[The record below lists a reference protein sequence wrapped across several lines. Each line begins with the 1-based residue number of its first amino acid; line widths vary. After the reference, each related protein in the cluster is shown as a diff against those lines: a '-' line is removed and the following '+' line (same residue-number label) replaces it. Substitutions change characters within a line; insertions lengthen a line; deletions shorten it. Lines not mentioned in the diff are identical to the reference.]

1 MVWYGKLCNDCD
13 GLYSI
18 DIYVYKIVYFIVML
32 LCKFIDLFVFIII
45 IIMKLYFFLKS
56 LDYVYNLFV
65 LYVGYVWFFYLD
77 VFKGLVFWELLFF
90 GKCWIDLFY

>member
-1 MVWYGKLCNDCD
+1 MV
-13 GLYSI
+13 S
-18 DIYVYKIVYFIVML
+18 YVMIVMVYIVLIYMYIKLFIL
-32 LCKFIDLFVFIII
+32 LWCCCVNLLIYLFVII

-90 GKCWIDLFY
+90 W